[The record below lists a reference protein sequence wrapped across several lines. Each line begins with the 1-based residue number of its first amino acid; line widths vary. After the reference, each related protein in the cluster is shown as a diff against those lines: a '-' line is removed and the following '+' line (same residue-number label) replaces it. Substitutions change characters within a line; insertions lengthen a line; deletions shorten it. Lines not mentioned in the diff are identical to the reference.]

1 MLCSAEDFL
10 SRMSTFLLYFR
21 RLPQGFASL
30 SKSRLFRGRAPPSLT
45 RLFLQRY
52 HVPKYLSEDARF
64 LIAGM
69 LVVDPM
75 KRLSIQDLLE
85 HRWTNV
91 DLPDYLKVTQDQLN
105 PGRRPDTLT
114 SLLDASASANGPDWI
129 EDIGLLDNV
138 VLEELATSLNVPP
151 SVVRTSLELEGE
163 NSVKVAYKLIQ
174 DRTILKNR
182 EFLPL
187 LWNICSFVFL
197 TDYFQ
202 RMLLYTANQ
211 RLACPRLH
219 PSGFLNR

>member
-1 MLCSAEDFL
+1 
-10 SRMSTFLLYFR
+10 
-21 RLPQGFASL
+21 
-30 SKSRLFRGRAPPSLT
+30 
-45 RLFLQRY
+45 
-52 HVPKYLSEDARF
+52 
-64 LIAGM
+64 M

-91 DLPDYLKVTQDQLN
+91 DLPEYLKVTQDQLN

-129 EDIGLLDNV
+129 EGIGLLDYA
-138 VLEELATSLNVPP
+138 VLDELATSLNVPP

-182 EFLPL
+182 EF
-187 LWNICSFVFL
+187 CVS
-197 TDYFQ
+197 
-202 RMLLYTANQ
+202 
-211 RLACPRLH
+211 
-219 PSGFLNR
+219 